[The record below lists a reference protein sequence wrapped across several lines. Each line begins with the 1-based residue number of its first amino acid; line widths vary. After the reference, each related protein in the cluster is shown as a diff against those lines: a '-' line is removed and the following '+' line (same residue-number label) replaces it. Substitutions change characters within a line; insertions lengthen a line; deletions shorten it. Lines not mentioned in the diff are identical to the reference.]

1 VLSLLAVVVVGGIAL
16 TSATDAHFRRS
27 NGDWFYAGHTH
38 HNDQPRRDTDPITLF
53 YHGDDRHID
62 FGDIMSHWIPIDGG
76 FMRTTNWD
84 EPGCS
89 SSQALYD
96 LHPRRDDHVDHTY
109 VTHCYQDKWHIRAWD
124 SVEHDQDHPNIHSG
138 DNVDKMGVSGVH
150 HDDCCSSPTH
160 PTDRLDHSWENSE
173 KTAKHALRYYC
184 SWRDAI
190 ILPGSK
196 GRFQKM
202 HSDGKVTRISPMPRS
217 APGDCR

>member
-38 HNDQPRRDTDPITLF
+38 HNDNHRVDPITLF
-53 YHGDDRHID
+53 YHGDGRHID
-62 FGDIMSHWIPIDGG
+62 FGDIMSHWINIDGG
-76 FMRTTNWD
+76 SMHTIPWY
-84 EPGCS
+84 EPHCS
-89 SSQALYD
+89 SNQALYD
-96 LHPRRDDHVDHTY
+96 LHPRHDDSADHVY
-109 VTHCYQDKWHIRAWD
+109 VTHCYKDKWHIRAWD

-150 HDDCCSSPTH
+150 HDDCCPDS
-160 PTDRLDHSWENSE
+160 LDHSWENSE

-190 ILPGSK
+190 FLPGSK
-196 GRFQKM
+196 GRFNGY
-202 HSDGKVTRISPMPRS
+202 HSDGKVTRISPMPPS
-217 APGDCR
+217 ASGSCQ